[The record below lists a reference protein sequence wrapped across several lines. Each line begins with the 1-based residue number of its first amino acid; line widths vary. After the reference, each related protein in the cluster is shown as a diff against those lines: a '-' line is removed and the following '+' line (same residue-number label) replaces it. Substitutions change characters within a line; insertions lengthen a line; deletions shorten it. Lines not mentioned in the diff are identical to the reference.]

1 VKYILLLLTLSF
13 FLFGAGANAQELR
26 DVQIEVSVT
35 DGNPE
40 AGPAAYTLTQGDQV
54 TLRVA
59 TDRPLV
65 AHLHGYDLEL
75 AAAPGDDG
83 VLVFAAELAGRFPLT
98 LHGYDGDHGSESAL
112 LYLDVYP
119 R

>member
-1 VKYILLLLTLSF
+1 MKYILLLLTLSPL
-13 FLFGAGANAQELR
+13 LFGAAANAEELP
-26 DVQIEVSVT
+26 DIQIEITVT
-35 DGNPE
+35 DGDPE
-40 AGPAAYTLTQGDQV
+40 NGPVAYTLTQGDQV

-75 AAAPGDDG
+75 AAAPGDVG

-98 LHGYDGDHGSESAL
+98 LHGYDGEHGSEAAL